1 MENWYTP
8 YQTAALPAAQ
18 KVWVL
23 APHPDDEVFGCGGA
37 SLIYAAQGAH
47 VQVSVMSSGTGYAVG
62 AEAEQIQ
69 STRENETNA
78 ALQSMGTV
86 SYTHLTLPTKA

>member
-37 SLIYAAQGAH
+37 ALIYAAQGAQ

-69 STRENETNA
+69 STRDRK
-78 ALQSMGTV
+78 SV
-86 SYTHLTLPTKA
+86 V